1 MVFSSRIDS
10 QVQVNGI
17 RIELDEVKSIVD
29 KLKSVKSSRVVF
41 YKKKLVVFYEA
52 DLNIKEDII
61 RSLPSY
67 LNPTVVKV
75 ESYYLNQNR
84 KLDVPKNA

>member
-1 MVFSSRIDS
+1 MF
-10 QVQVNGI
+10 
-17 RIELDEVKSIVD
+17 
-29 KLKSVKSSRVVF
+29 F

-84 KLDVPKNA
+84 KLDVPKMLEIYYYKKQSQQGDDVRKIF

>member
-1 MVFSSRIDS
+1 M
-10 QVQVNGI
+10 
-17 RIELDEVKSIVD
+17 
-29 KLKSVKSSRVVF
+29 
-41 YKKKLVVFYEA
+41 
-52 DLNIKEDII
+52 NIKEDII

-84 KLDVPKNA
+84 KLDVPKMLEIYYYKKQSQQGDDVRKNILDVLSKFERVERS